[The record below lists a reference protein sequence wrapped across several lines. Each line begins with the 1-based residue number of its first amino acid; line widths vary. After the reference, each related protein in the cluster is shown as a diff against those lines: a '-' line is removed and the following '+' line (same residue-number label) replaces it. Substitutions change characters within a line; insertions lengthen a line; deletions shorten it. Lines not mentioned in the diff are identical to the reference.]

1 MMPLA
6 ADRIRQQRPR
16 NDVYYFPVIGSTMT
30 EAGRLASA
38 GAPHG
43 TVVVADEQTA
53 GIGRL
58 GRHWLSSADAGIYCS
73 ILLRIPIATR
83 ELPIVTLALGLATA
97 EAIQRS
103 TRLACDLRWP
113 NDVLVNEH
121 KVAGILAQL
130 QDDCIIAGIGINVN
144 QDSLPDDLR
153 TPATSLRMA
162 LGEEVTREALL
173 VSLLECVDEFCAL
186 LVEQGPS
193 AILRAFANASSYV
206 LHRRVIYE
214 TERGSRKGVTA
225 GLDNNGFLKVRSDS
239 GLVEILYTGGVRPDT
254 GRPL

>member
-1 MMPLA
+1 MPLA
-6 ADRIRQQRPR
+6 ADRIREQCPR
-16 NDVYYFPVIGSTMT
+16 NELHYFPVIGSTMT
-30 EAGRLASA
+30 EAARLASE

-43 TVVVADEQTA
+43 TVVIADEQTA

-73 ILLRIPIATR
+73 ILLRIPIAKR
-83 ELPIVTLALGLATA
+83 ELPLATLALGLATA

-103 TRLACDLRWP
+103 TKLACDLRWP
-113 NDVLVNEH
+113 NDVLVNEQ

-130 QDDCIIAGIGINVN
+130 YDECIVAGIGINVN
-144 QDSLPDDLR
+144 QDSLPGDLR

-162 LGEEVTREALL
+162 LGTKVTREPLL
-173 VSLLECVDEFCAL
+173 VSLLECVEEFCAL

-214 TERGSRKGVTA
+214 TDHGSRKGVTA
-225 GLDNNGFLKVRSDS
+225 GLDNNGFLTVRNDS
-239 GLVEILYTGGVRPDT
+239 GLVETLYTGGVRPDT